1 MAEVGEIPYSRL
13 VVPALLMV
21 GWIVGCVLMVYIVFS

>member
-1 MAEVGEIPYSRL
+1 MAEPAEVQYSRF
-13 VVPALLMV
+13 VIPALLLV